1 MKKVA
6 IIPIA
11 LGSTRVKNKNLLL
24 VDGEPLLFYVLRAI
38 NQADCFD
45 EVYVDTEHEEFKWM
59 AEKFGVKFRLRNPEM
74 GGSNCQP
81 CGGGRCQTH
90 DHFLTGFMHDVET
103 DYVVQ
108 IHTTSPLIKPETI
121 QGFVKDLENYDSLIG
136 CEEHYIETL
145 VGDKEVNFNKKKKQP
160 TQTLEPIK
168 TVSWAICGWSKQAFL
183 NNLDNGPTFSGNVGF
198 HKISQVESFDV
209 DSPEQLFVVEAC
221 LSHRKRSE
229 NVGKQYLDTKRTEDI
244 ERDLHKLIA
253 EDGSPILSELKNRRK
268 TNIKT
273 LRDKVGFKSTA
284 FPVIWTDNDQIF
296 LIQQAPDEGCRYH
309 YHPTKDEFWVIFEGS
324 FKYEIEGDK
333 EPTIA
338 EQGDIIYIP
347 KGVPHKMTCVGDK
360 IGVRL
365 ACGENYFSHVYVS
378 EE

>member
-38 NQADCFD
+38 NEANCFD
-45 EVYVDTEHEEFKWM
+45 EVYVDTEHEEFRWM
-59 AEKFGVKFRLRNPEM
+59 AEKFGVKFRSRDPEM
-74 GGSNCQP
+74 GGSRCKYA
-81 CGGGRCQTH
+81 GGKRSQTH
-90 DHFLTGFMHDVET
+90 DHYLTGFMEAVET

-121 QGFVKDLENYDSLIG
+121 RNFVKDLENYDSLIG

-145 VGDKEVNFNKKKKQP
+145 IGDREVNFNKKKKQP

-168 TVSWAICGWSKQAFL
+168 TVSWAICGWRKEAFL
-183 NNLDNGPTFSGNVGF
+183 SNKDNGPTFSGNVGF
-198 HKISQVESFDV
+198 HKISQLESLDV
-209 DSPEQLFVVEAC
+209 DSPEQLFMVEAC

-273 LRDKVGFKSTA
+273 LRDKVGFTSTA

-309 YHPTKDEFWVIFEGS
+309 YHPTKDEFWVIFEGT
-324 FKYEIEGDK
+324 FKYEIEGDE

-360 IGVRL
+360 VGVRL